1 MADEQLFK
9 TLYNWFLE
17 ERNRLS
23 RSIMS
28 YKKDLDLEPDRKDLK
43 KCIEEKE
50 NRLAL
55 ITEEAIQKYQAF
67 WNTLFPHE
75 RRPCPS
81 CFTHGEV
88 SDLLP
93 MPEDNGDE
101 RVRCK
106 TCQRSFYFP
115 SSSTDTRQ

>member
-1 MADEQLFK
+1 MADEQLFII
-9 TLYNWFLE
+9 LCNWFHE
-17 ERNRLS
+17 EQNRLS

-28 YKKDLDLEPDRKDLK
+28 YKKDLDLEPYRKDLK
-43 KCIEEKE
+43 DCIEEKE
-50 NRLAL
+50 SRLSL
-55 ITEEAIQKYQAF
+55 ITDEAIEKYRSL

-93 MPEDNGDE
+93 MPENDGDE

-115 SSSTDTRQ
+115 SGSIDTLK